1 MQILIDNDYIC
12 SLLNIDNT
20 EQAET
25 ILNILR
31 DNHDNLLDKIDDA
44 IMHILY
50 TSSGGQ
56 S

>member
-12 SLLNIDNT
+12 SLLNIDT

>member
-31 DNHDNLLDKIDDA
+31 HNEDNFLDKIDDA